1 MKNWG
6 KTNASHYVVFCFL
19 LGSFF
24 HFYAFLWHGV
34 GLNNSFSYVL
44 HTAEH
49 GLLAWAQAWWYFAF
63 WRQCLGSA
71 GQWQPGLL
79 PRAGTNK
86 TWEGCR
92 MNHVLCWNGLL
103 RFSRCSAH
111 MAIPDRRFV
120 MLFTHV
126 LARIASL
133 PMTWWGNARKRD
145 NPEKLC
151 KKNFPPGFVQFL
163 GKKNFSPGFLRIF
176 SWKKNTSNSRGAGIY
191 NLSCRSYNP
200 IYNC

>member
-49 GLLAWAQAWWYFAF
+49 GLLAWAQARWYFAF

-86 TWEGCR
+86 QWEGCR
-92 MNHVLCWNGLL
+92 MNHLLCWNGLL
-103 RFSRCSAH
+103 RFSWCSAH
-111 MAIPDRRFV
+111 MAIRDRRFV

-133 PMTWWGNARKRD
+133 PLWHGGATQEKETTRRNCARRT
-145 NPEKLC
+145 
-151 KKNFPPGFVQFL
+151 FPPDLYKF
-163 GKKNFSPGFLRIF
+163 
-176 SWKKNTSNSRGAGIY
+176 
-191 NLSCRSYNP
+191 
-200 IYNC
+200 

>member
-1 MKNWG
+1 MKNRG

-49 GLLAWAQAWWYFAF
+49 GLLAWAQAGWYFAF

-79 PRAGTNK
+79 PRVGTNK
-86 TWEGCR
+86 QWEGCR
-92 MNHVLCWNGLL
+92 LSHLFLKWPAKFLL

-120 MLFTHV
+120 MLFAHV
-126 LARIASL
+126 LARIVSL

-151 KKNFPPGFVQFL
+151 KKNFPPDL
-163 GKKNFSPGFLRIF
+163 YNF
-176 SWKKNTSNSRGAGIY
+176 
-191 NLSCRSYNP
+191 
-200 IYNC
+200 